1 MAERTRRVTCLIA
14 SALAA
19 ALVLGAT
26 PAWAASGA
34 PGANAAKPD
43 KKDPP
48 PQTTVP
54 EVAASGSGIIQAIRG
69 RVVLVRELDGRVV
82 HVRIGPRTAVFI
94 DGVRTGIGRLAPGFV
109 VTFSGTAGEATGELR
124 ASDPSPAGPR
134 APVVQSVGAAAVV
147 VTRANG
153 TTRAIAVGPAT
164 RILLNG
170 RAATLADLR
179 PGDVLVRMVGKGIGK
194 QPALALRFRRSG

>member
-1 MAERTRRVTCLIA
+1 MTERMRRVTWLLA

-19 ALVLGAT
+19 ALVLAAT

-34 PGANAAKPD
+34 PGGNAAKPE

-48 PQTTVP
+48 PQTTTTVTT
-54 EVAASGSGIIQAIRG
+54 ESGSGIIQAIRG

-82 HVRIGPRTAVFI
+82 HVLIGPRTVVFL

-109 VTFSGTAGEATGELR
+109 VTFSGAAGEAIAELR
-124 ASDPSPAGPR
+124 ASDPAPR
-134 APVVQSVGAAAVV
+134 PTVVLSVGAGVVV
-147 VTRANG
+147 VTRPNG
-153 TTRAIAVGPAT
+153 STRAIAVGPAT

-179 PGDVLVRMVGKGIGK
+179 AGDVLVKAVGKGIGK
-194 QPALALRFRRSG
+194 RPALMLRFRRSS